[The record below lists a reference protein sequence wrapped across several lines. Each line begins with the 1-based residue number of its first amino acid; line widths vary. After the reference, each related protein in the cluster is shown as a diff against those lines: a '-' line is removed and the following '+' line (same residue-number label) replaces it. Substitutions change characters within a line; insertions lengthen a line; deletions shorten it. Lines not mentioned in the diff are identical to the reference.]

1 MTEQLNITVA
11 QGAEFQ
17 TTITIASWPIDYPPL
32 ANAVEWRLTV
42 SQPDAI
48 AFLTASSLGGSPMIV
63 LNGAKTVGTIT
74 IPSAVTAAFPLGAAR
89 YDFEIRWAGNVVK
102 RLISLGSFQVNTYA
116 GAV

>member
-1 MTEQLNITVA
+1 MTDQLNIVVA

-17 TTITIASWPIDYPPL
+17 TTITIASWPNDYPSL
-32 ANAVEWRLTV
+32 ITAAEWRLTV
-42 SQPDAI
+42 SQPEAV

-74 IPSAVTAAFPLGAAR
+74 IPSTTTAAFPLGSAR

-102 RLISLGSFQVNTYA
+102 RLISLASFQVNTYA
-116 GAV
+116 GAI